1 MRKKFIAIAAA
12 MMTLA
17 VAAPCFANPS
27 HHQKDIEIEHITPQT
42 MRDNHRN
49 GAGMPSTSG
58 YYTIIRVNF

>member
-1 MRKKFIAIAAA
+1 MRKTFIAVAAA

-17 VAAPCFANPS
+17 TAVPCFASPS
-27 HHQKDIEIEHITPQT
+27 HQKDIEIEHITPQT